1 MNISEFLISPIAGS
15 VIGYFTNWLAIKM
28 LFRPHEEKRIFG
40 MKVPFTPGLIPKE
53 KNRIA
58 KKVGET
64 VGKHLLSE
72 EALVKALVDEK
83 VLESLRSITA
93 NAFYSLRNN
102 EESLD
107 TILTE
112 ILGDHKN
119 STIDSIENTLS
130 QFIFSKIS
138 DQQALDEITS
148 LIMHPI
154 KSILT
159 RKVEDIPVENIIQSD
174 FLQGD
179 TFRQWII
186 GEIIELKDR
195 IQNEER
201 TMSEII
207 PDSWMI
213 YVKEV
218 IRDYFPGLVTLLI
231 DYMNK
236 PFIQQKLKQIL
247 LELIQANLGKLALM
261 FVDADK
267 IYDKTLRYI
276 EESAQN
282 EEKREEILKQINSF
296 IDYVVEKPVKEWADK
311 IQLAHHTSEIEDI
324 LNKVILYFTKEETLE
339 KLKAMIKEYMSK
351 QDLTVLTLIT
361 AIKPNIVQDMHQ
373 WIREYLEN
381 LIQKN
386 EIFKKINLFIS
397 KEIKRSLEVPVS
409 RWVKRIGKSL
419 EEKIQDA
426 VIKYY
431 KLIITSK
438 SSEIAALLDIP
449 HIVEERIM
457 DFETDYTEQIILSVV
472 DRELKA
478 ITWLGGL
485 LGFIIGFFPVLF

>member
-154 KSILT
+154 Q
-159 RKVEDIPVENIIQSD
+159 R
-174 FLQGD
+174 
-179 TFRQWII
+179 FRI
-186 GEIIELKDR
+186 
-195 IQNEER
+195 
-201 TMSEII
+201 
-207 PDSWMI
+207 
-213 YVKEV
+213 
-218 IRDYFPGLVTLLI
+218 
-231 DYMNK
+231 
-236 PFIQQKLKQIL
+236 
-247 LELIQANLGKLALM
+247 
-261 FVDADK
+261 
-267 IYDKTLRYI
+267 
-276 EESAQN
+276 
-282 EEKREEILKQINSF
+282 
-296 IDYVVEKPVKEWADK
+296 
-311 IQLAHHTSEIEDI
+311 
-324 LNKVILYFTKEETLE
+324 
-339 KLKAMIKEYMSK
+339 
-351 QDLTVLTLIT
+351 
-361 AIKPNIVQDMHQ
+361 
-373 WIREYLEN
+373 
-381 LIQKN
+381 
-386 EIFKKINLFIS
+386 
-397 KEIKRSLEVPVS
+397 
-409 RWVKRIGKSL
+409 
-419 EEKIQDA
+419 
-426 VIKYY
+426 
-431 KLIITSK
+431 
-438 SSEIAALLDIP
+438 
-449 HIVEERIM
+449 
-457 DFETDYTEQIILSVV
+457 
-472 DRELKA
+472 
-478 ITWLGGL
+478 
-485 LGFIIGFFPVLF
+485 